1 MRSIVKVFKS
11 EVGKCFR
18 SFGESDAFRVTGDCT
33 APYSYPGF
41 RH

>member
-18 SFGESDAFRVTGDCT
+18 SFGDSDAFRVTGDCT
-33 APYSYPGF
+33 APK
-41 RH
+41 RHSNFGR